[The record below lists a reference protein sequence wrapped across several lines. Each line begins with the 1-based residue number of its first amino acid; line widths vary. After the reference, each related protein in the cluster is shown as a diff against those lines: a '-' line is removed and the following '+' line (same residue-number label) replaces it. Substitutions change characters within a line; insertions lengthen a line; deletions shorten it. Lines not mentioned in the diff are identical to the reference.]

1 MIRKKLAER
10 NEAYLQW
17 LMTLVGG
24 FLGTFAITQ
33 HAGIFAS
40 AQTGN
45 VMEIAV
51 ELISLKT
58 GMIGYR
64 LLAVLIFAT
73 GIVLAY
79 ILTNYTKLNMR
90 KLALWVDA
98 FGLLASSLLPLE
110 SVFIGTYP
118 IFFCSAFQWGVYSA
132 ADGFNSSSI
141 FTTNNF
147 KQCLI
152 GLTQY
157 VLTKDRVFRKKA
169 VMYTNSVICFVLG
182 CLLGV
187 WSVNTFAASG
197 AYVAFLPLLGA
208 RVIIGLCESVPENET
223 PEEIEEEAAE
233 EEEEAVLLEEDAQME
248 DHKEEETK

>member
-51 ELISLKT
+51 DLVSLKT

-141 FTTNNF
+141 LLGKSNKSLSRLDKTFSVELSKTSAKYIASNVSN
-147 KQCLI
+147 
-152 GLTQY
+152 
-157 VLTKDRVFRKKA
+157 
-169 VMYTNSVICFVLG
+169 VICDVYAL
-182 CLLGV
+182 V
-187 WSVNTFAASG
+187 EATAISG
-197 AYVAFLPLLGA
+197 PA
-208 RVIIGLCESVPENET
+208 
-223 PEEIEEEAAE
+223 
-233 EEEEAVLLEEDAQME
+233 
-248 DHKEEETK
+248 